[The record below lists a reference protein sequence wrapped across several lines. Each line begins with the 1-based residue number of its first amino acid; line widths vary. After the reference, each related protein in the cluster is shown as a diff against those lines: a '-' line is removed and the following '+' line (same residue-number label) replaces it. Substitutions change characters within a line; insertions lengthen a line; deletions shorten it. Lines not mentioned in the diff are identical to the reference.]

1 MKFEAIHQW
10 FSQTAEKF
18 SAEIAIQSAEQ
29 RVTYSELERD
39 SNRLAN
45 FLLTSGIAKGS
56 AVMILAEHSVAVMTA
71 ILGILKAGCVFVPL
85 DPRIPEKRLEALT
98 RIISPEWFVI
108 ESAFAEKLF
117 NITRDLPT
125 TAGVICLDGQPA
137 GDDQTHNVR
146 YENYAEFAESAPP
159 AVESQPDDMCY
170 VYFTSGSTGTPKGIA
185 GRLKGIDH
193 FVRWEINTLG
203 LGPKTRVSQFTTA
216 SFDAFLRDMFVP
228 LCTGGTACVPSDRES
243 ILDTRNLIDWIDD
256 QQINLIHCV
265 PSLFRTVLNEELK
278 PENFRSLK
286 HILLSGEPLLPSDV
300 KRWTSVFG
308 DRVQLV
314 NLYGPT
320 ETTMTKFFY
329 FVQPSDSER
338 RSIPIGKPMEGARAL
353 VLDEKGNV
361 CPPGKV
367 GEIHI
372 RTPFRS
378 LGYYGQPELTSEV
391 FIKNPFSQA
400 PGDII
405 YKTGDLGRLL
415 EDGNFE
421 FLGRRDQQVKIR
433 GVRIELGEIESLLR
447 EHPSLKDAAVVDRED
462 TSGHKYLCAYVV
474 FEGEDQTA
482 ALRDFLAAS
491 LPDYMV
497 PAAFVALD
505 KLPRTIN
512 GKVDRRALPA
522 TAQSAI
528 NMNTYVAPRTP
539 VEVTLAEIWT
549 RLLGIEQVGINDNF
563 FQIGGHSLLATQLLS
578 RVRESF
584 NVALPLRS
592 LFDTPTVAGLAL
604 TITQA
609 QVEQEDDE
617 EMARLLEEIKGL
629 SGDAPD
635 KPDYES
641 LHATELKEA

>member
-18 SAEIAIQSAEQ
+18 SAETAIQSADR
-29 RVTYSELERD
+29 RVTYGELESN

-45 FLLTSGIAKGS
+45 FLLSSGAAKGS
-56 AVMILAEHSVAVMTA
+56 AVMILAEHSVEVITA

-85 DPRIPEKRLEALT
+85 DPRIPEKRLEAMT
-98 RIISPEWFVI
+98 QIITPEWFVI
-108 ESAFAEKLF
+108 ESGFTEKLVS
-117 NITRDLPT
+117 ITGGLT
-125 TAGVICLDGQPA
+125 TTVRVVCLDGQPEHP
-137 GDDQTHNVR
+137 DSRNVQVED
-146 YENYAEFAESAPP
+146 YTEFAETGKP

-203 LGPKTRVSQFTTA
+203 LDRNTRVSQFTTA

-228 LCTGGTACVPSDRES
+228 LCVGGTVCVPSDRES
-243 ILDTRNLIDWIDD
+243 ILDTRKLIDWIDD

-265 PSLFRTVLNEELK
+265 PSLFRTVLNEELR
-278 PENFRSLK
+278 PENFRALK

-300 KRWTSVFG
+300 KRWMSVFG
-308 DRVQLV
+308 ERIQLV

-329 FVQPSDSER
+329 FVQPSDQER
-338 RSIPIGKPMEGARAL
+338 RSVPIGKPMEGARAL
-353 VLDEKGNV
+353 VMDEKMTV

-378 LGYYGQPELTSEV
+378 LGYYREPELTAEA
-391 FIKNPFSQA
+391 FIKNPFSQD
-400 PGDII
+400 PGDLI

-447 EHPSLKDAAVVDRED
+447 EHASVRDAAVVDRED
-462 TSGHKYLCAYVV
+462 TTGHKYLCAYVV
-474 FEGEDQTA
+474 FEKEDQTA
-482 ALRDFLAAS
+482 ALRDLLSAS

-497 PAAFVALD
+497 PAAFVTLD

-522 TAQSAI
+522 TVQSAV

-584 NVALPLRS
+584 NVGLPLRS

-629 SGDAPD
+629 SDDALD
-635 KPDYES
+635 KPPYES
-641 LHATELKEA
+641 LRATELEEA